1 MGLYFNL
8 QNPLL
13 AYSSH
18 DSTKASSWQYAEH
31 ISPDRQKHYICFP
44 QVERVTLSSA
54 AQRYTRII
62 FQDALISAV
71 GISGILYLYA
81 KVVMML

>member
-1 MGLYFNL
+1 M
-8 QNPLL
+8 
-13 AYSSH
+13 
-18 DSTKASSWQYAEH
+18 
-31 ISPDRQKHYICFP
+31 
-44 QVERVTLSSA
+44 TLSPA

-81 KVVMML
+81 KVCSTHDAVMYNDVIVYDVIQNMTIKLNT